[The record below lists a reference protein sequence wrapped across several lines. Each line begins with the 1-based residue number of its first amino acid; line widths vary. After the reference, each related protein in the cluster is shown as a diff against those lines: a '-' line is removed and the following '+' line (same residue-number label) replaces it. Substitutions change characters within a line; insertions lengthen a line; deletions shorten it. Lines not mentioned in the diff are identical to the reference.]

1 MWKGYDLWNLYNKAH
16 TPLKWHKELFSYAKK
31 LGITIFSTPFDESAV
46 DFLEKLKCP
55 IYKIASFE
63 MTDLP
68 LIKRVAQTGK
78 PIIISTG
85 MSSLEE
91 IDEAYKVAKK
101 MSKRN
106 YFTLLCKQLPSQYLG
121 FQFK

>member
-1 MWKGYDLWNLYNKAH
+1 
-16 TPLKWHKELFSYAKK
+16 
-31 LGITIFSTPFDESAV
+31 
-46 DFLEKLKCP
+46 
-55 IYKIASFE
+55 

-91 IDEAYKVAKK
+91 IDEAYRVAK
-101 MSKRN
+101 RN
-106 YFTLLCKQLPSQYLG
+106 GAKELYCFIVLAITQLTMKILI
-121 FQFK
+121 